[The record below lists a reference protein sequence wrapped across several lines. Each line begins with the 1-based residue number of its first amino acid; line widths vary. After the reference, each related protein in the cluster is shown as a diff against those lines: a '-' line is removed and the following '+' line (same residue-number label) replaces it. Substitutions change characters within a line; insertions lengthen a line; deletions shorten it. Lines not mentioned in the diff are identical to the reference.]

1 MDNNNTAVIMQT
13 VNKYIRMG
21 TNSELNDLMA
31 LIKLRKDNLAKG
43 RMTMLKVGDKVSFAH
58 NGRMLT
64 GTIRRKNIKKV
75 VIDTKEGGWTVP
87 VNVLED
93 TW

>member
-1 MDNNNTAVIMQT
+1 MDFNVNETINT

>member
-1 MDNNNTAVIMQT
+1 
-13 VNKYIRMG
+13 
-21 TNSELNDLMA
+21 
-31 LIKLRKDNLAKG
+31 
-43 RMTMLKVGDKVSFAH
+43 MLS
-58 NGRMLT
+58 

-75 VIDTKEGGWTVP
+75 VIDTAEGGWTVP